1 MEDTRFRFSRSILA
15 VIIFSAAYAMVLCL
29 ALATLPAGV
38 VRGLAILVLAGLA
51 WLDLRRCGLYD
62 RNRTGGLK
70 LYGQR
75 WQLLLANTWA
85 SVDLAVYYR
94 GQLFIILCWRA
105 QDSQRTHYFVL
116 WRDMLAPAQWRL
128 LTVYLSLFP
137 VTLASDA

>member
-1 MEDTRFRFSRSILA
+1 MEDTRFRFTRSLLA
-15 VIIFSAAYAMVLCL
+15 AIIFFAAYAMVLCL
-29 ALATLPAGV
+29 VLATLPAGG

-51 WLDLRRCGLYD
+51 WRDLRSCGLYD
-62 RNRTGGLK
+62 RDRAGGLK
-70 LYGQR
+70 LYRQR
-75 WQLLLANTWA
+75 WQLLLSNKWT

-105 QDSQRTHYFVL
+105 QNSQRMHYAVV
-116 WRDMLAPAQWRL
+116 WRDMLAPTQWRL